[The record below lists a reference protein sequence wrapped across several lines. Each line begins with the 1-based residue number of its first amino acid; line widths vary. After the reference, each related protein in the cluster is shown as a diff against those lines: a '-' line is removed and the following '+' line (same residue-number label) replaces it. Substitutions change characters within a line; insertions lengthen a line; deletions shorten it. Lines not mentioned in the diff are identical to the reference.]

1 MTRVIRSDA
10 RPMAAGRRGPGRRSR
25 IVPDS
30 SISRWPATVVSGLFS
45 SWETVEMSWL
55 L

>member
-1 MTRVIRSDA
+1 
-10 RPMAAGRRGPGRRSR
+10 MAAREARASSSML

-45 SWETVEMSWL
+45 SWETVAMSWL